1 MTIARWIF
9 ALVIIA
15 VVVMITLSSLRPR
28 EVPPVEVQTAAAAQM
43 SITRTVTGA
52 GKLEPERKVNVS
64 SNITGVLL
72 ELKVGIGST
81 VEKGEVIGQIDTSRY
96 KAQYQQQMAQL
107 RSAEADVTRA
117 RANAAYLA
125 SEEKRAEQL
134 VKSEVGSEAELAK
147 ARSARA
153 LADSER
159 SAADSRAKMAKAAL
173 SEAQSALGWAT
184 LTAPVAGT
192 VLAVNHRVGERV
204 RGSDFAEDVILTLGS
219 LGEVWVRLEVGE
231 HDVIFIKPGQTAT
244 IEIDAFGDKV
254 FTGKVI
260 DAGRDAIVKN
270 AGTENEVTTFPVWV
284 ALDEE
289 PPRALSGMSAQVII
303 STETRANVVAVP
315 IQAVTVRA
323 PGGPGGPGGGGPAA
337 DGKQPP
343 AADAKQP
350 APADGKK
357 PPAAEQSGPAGGGKG
372 KLDKVVFVVSG
383 GKVSRRVVEVGLQ
396 SESHVEIVRGLKPG
410 EVVVEGPYRTL
421 ARELEDGMPVSA
433 AEPGGGGR

>member
-28 EVPPVEVQTAAAAQM
+28 EVPPVEVHTAAAAQM

-72 ELKVGIGST
+72 DLKVGIGST
-81 VEKGEVIGQIDTSRY
+81 VDKGQVIGQIDTSRY

-125 SEEKRAEQL
+125 SEEKRAESL

-159 SAADSRAKMAKAAL
+159 AAAESRAKMAKAAL

-231 HDVIFIKPGQTAT
+231 HDVIFIKPGQKAT

-254 FTGKVI
+254 FAGKVI

-303 STETRANVVAVP
+303 STETRTNVVAVP

-323 PGGPGGPGGGGPAA
+323 PGGPGGGPPGADGKQPPA

-343 AADAKQP
+343 AAE
-350 APADGKK
+350 
-357 PPAAEQSGPAGGGKG
+357 PPGAAGGGKG
-372 KLDKVVFVVSG
+372 KLDKVVFVVEG
-383 GKVSRRVVEVGLQ
+383 GKVAHRVVEVGLQ

-421 ARELEDGMPVSA
+421 ARELEDGMPVSV